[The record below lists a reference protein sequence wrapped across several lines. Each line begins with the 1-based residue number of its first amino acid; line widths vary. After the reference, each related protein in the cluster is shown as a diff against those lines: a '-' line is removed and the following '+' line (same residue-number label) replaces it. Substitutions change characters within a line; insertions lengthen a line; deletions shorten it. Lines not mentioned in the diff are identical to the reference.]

1 MTAARTERHETAVVR
16 RLVDEVMNGRRLGV
30 LDELCTPSMAR
41 KWRRWAAP
49 FQASFPDMRMEIVQ
63 LVAEGDTVVGR
74 FTCSATHTGEW
85 RGHAATGRRFENVNE
100 VYSSTSKTGG
110 SRRRGGSKTRSI
122 ACDSSASRLDR
133 GTCGAYP
140 YGREVLLQP
149 SRM

>member
-1 MTAARTERHETAVVR
+1 MTAARTERHETPVVG

-100 VYSSTSKTGG
+100 VYFLNFEDG
-110 SRRRGGSKTRSI
+110 RI
-122 ACDSSASRLDR
+122 AEAWGIEDTLDR
-133 GTCGAYP
+133 MRQLGLAP
-140 YGREVLLQP
+140 
-149 SRM
+149 